1 MQRVAQRWTRQSGAI
16 AIISAITLGAL
27 LMFVALAVD
36 TGRLYLEKRSLQQ
49 RADLA
54 ALQAAQL
61 YCSGFESIATVENGV
76 KATLLDHGF
85 DADDPDN
92 TVTVGLGTLSSI
104 ANRRTFTGS
113 ASEFQAVQVVLTRT
127 VPSALFGGSVFS
139 TSTLSATGVAERDL
153 IATLSAGNALLSVD
167 SSQSDILDSVL
178 GGLLGGSLS
187 LSAASYQ
194 GLVEGAITFGD
205 LIAELSAAGL
215 LGAAASLNDLSNLD
229 LSLSQLL
236 TAINDTLTLNGGSAA
251 ALSAM
256 TDIITEA
263 SSSGSGTETVDLG
276 SLLVVDDD
284 YAGSEQGKESTV
296 TPLQLITASL
306 LAVNLGDTINLNIIA
321 DTASL
326 PMIQQ
331 LFGNSITQTVALT
344 IQSVPT
350 IAVGRFGYDTL
361 GNPRTRAE
369 AAAVD
374 LVTGVN
380 LNFGPGTSGLLDA
393 LLSNLLTVSGN
404 VYVAATSADT
414 EAWLDQIN
422 QCPRLL
428 SRTFDFTVGASP
440 GVASAILRGATA
452 GSPADLSVD
461 LNLLGLGLVTT
472 TLNVAGTLPI
482 DNGSDSTIP
491 FTVDLSQADAI
502 PTEEGTTSTSLSNAV
517 SNGVTS
523 AGNTLV
529 TNINAQLLGLPITL
543 STGNRNILTNNLL
556 LALSPILGGVTEL
569 TLDPVLEALGLAIGE
584 VRVQILD
591 VQEGRSELMM

>member
-1 MQRVAQRWTRQSGAI
+1 MRKRQRGAI
-16 AIISAITLGAL
+16 AIITAVTLGAL

-36 TGRLYLEKRSLQQ
+36 TGRLFLEKRSLQQ
-49 RADLA
+49 FADLA

-85 DADDPDN
+85 DADDSAN
-92 TVTVGLGTLSSI
+92 TVTVGLGTLSSV
-104 ANRRTFTGS
+104 ANRRTFSSS
-113 ASEFQAVQVVLTRT
+113 ASEFQAVQVVVSRT
-127 VPSALFGGSVFS
+127 VPASLFGGSVFNDI
-139 TSTLSATGVAERDL
+139 TLSAVGVAERDL

-167 SSQSDILDSVL
+167 SEQSDILDALL
-178 GGLLGGSLS
+178 GGLLGGSLN
-187 LSAASYQ
+187 LSAASYE
-194 GLVEGAITFGD
+194 GLIEGAVTFGD

-236 TAINDTLTLNGGSAA
+236 SALNETLIVNGASAGALNAI
-251 ALSAM
+251 
-256 TDIITEA
+256 TDIINQSA
-263 SSSGSGTETVDLG
+263 SSGSGSETVDLG
-276 SLLVVDDD
+276 SILQVDDD
-284 YAGSEQGKESTV
+284 YAGSDQAEDSEV
-296 TPLQLITASL
+296 TPLQLIMASL
-306 LAVNLGDTINLNIIA
+306 LSINLGETINLNVVT
-321 DTASL
+321 DTASIPL
-326 PMIQQ
+326 IQQ
-331 LFGNSITQTVALT
+331 LFGNTLTQTVALT

-380 LNFGPGTSGLLDA
+380 LNFGPGTSSILNS
-393 LLSNLLTVSGN
+393 LLSNLLTVSGDI
-404 VYVAATSADT
+404 YVATTSADT

-428 SRTFDFTVGASP
+428 SRTFDFTVGATP
-440 GVASAILRGATA
+440 GVATAALRGATA
-452 GSPADLSVD
+452 GSPANLSVN

-472 TLNVAGTLPI
+472 TLDVAGSLPI
-482 DNGSDSTIP
+482 ANGTDNTIP
-491 FTVDLSQADAI
+491 FTVDLSQLDAI
-502 PTEEGTTSTSLSNAV
+502 PTEEGTTSTAMSSAV
-517 SNGVTS
+517 SNGISSLGSSLVSNIS
-523 AGNTLV
+523 AK
-529 TNINAQLLGLPITL
+529 LLGLPITL

-556 LALSPILGGVTEL
+556 AALSPILGGVTQL
-569 TLDPVLEALGLAIGE
+569 TLDPVLETLGIAVGE